1 MAGAN
6 SNIQMTDL
14 DFNNIKNSLKT
25 YLQSQDTLKDY
36 NYEGSAL
43 STLLDILAYN
53 TQYNSFYLNQVA
65 NEMFLDT
72 AIQRGSVVSQ
82 AKVLGYVPKSAIAPS
97 AEVNLT
103 FTGVTDSSLTLP
115 KFTTFMSEAIDG
127 VNYNFVSTD
136 SQTVNVSGG
145 TADFQNV
152 TLKQGIPSTVSYTV
166 NSITNPSYTFEIP
179 ETNVDTTTISVV
191 VQQSSTN
198 AASQVYNLASNYL
211 SLNANDTVYF
221 LQEGITGNY
230 EIYFGDGV
238 LGKLLTDGNVVY
250 ISYIVT
256 QGSTAAGAN
265 NFVLMDSVSGY
276 STYTLTPI
284 VEASQG
290 GEKESINS
298 IKFQAPKAYAAQGR
312 AVSKNDFITA
322 IQQNTL
328 GYSFDAVNV
337 WGGEENN
344 PPVYGQIF
352 VSLKPSNSYSLTT
365 TQKQKIINEIIKPIS
380 VLTVNSTIVDPD
392 YTYIKLNIN
401 VVYDTNKTTQTSAQI
416 EAGIK
421 AAIQNFGKTT
431 LNTFN
436 STFNSYD
443 LLNTIQNYSN
453 SIITSEYKL
462 QLQKKFLP
470 NLINS
475 ATYNLNFNTSLEA
488 NKYNSGTSSLP
499 SMQFKDPANLA
510 NIIDGVIIEEVP
522 STTNSI
528 ETISVINPGFGYTS
542 IPTITIN
549 GDGTGATAYAVLS
562 GSGTISKI
570 IVDNGGNGYTAA
582 SVTITPA
589 TGDSTGQFAAA
600 VANLSGRYGTLRT
613 YYNNANQVKTI
624 LNSNIGSIDYQEG
637 SIILKDFNPYN
648 VNSDL
653 GILSLT
659 VTPTSSII
667 SSSFNKI
674 ITIDSYDPDSIV
686 VNVIAKNS

>member
-14 DFNNIKNSLKT
+14 DFNNIKTNLKK

-43 STLLDILAYN
+43 STLLDVLAYN
-53 TQYNSFYLNQVA
+53 TQYNSYYLNQVA

-103 FTGVTDSSLTLP
+103 FTGVTDASLTLP

-145 TADFQNV
+145 VANFNNV
-152 TLKQGIPSTVSYTV
+152 TLKQGIPTTVSYTV

-179 ETNVDTTTISVV
+179 ETNVDTTTISVI
-191 VQQSSTN
+191 VQQSSSN
-198 AASQVYNLASNYL
+198 ATSQVYNLASNYL
-211 SLNANDTVYF
+211 TLNETDVVYF
-221 LQEGITGNY
+221 LQESITGTY

-238 LGKLLTDGNVVY
+238 LGKLLTDGNIVY

-256 QGSTAAGAN
+256 QGSTSAGAN

-276 STYTLTPI
+276 STYTLTPV

-290 GEKESINS
+290 GAKESISS
-298 IKFQAPKAYAAQGR
+298 IKFQAPKSFAAQGR
-312 AVSKNDFITA
+312 AVSKNDYITA
-322 IQQNTL
+322 IQQNLL
-328 GYSFDAVNV
+328 GYSFDSVNV

-344 PPVYGQIF
+344 PPVYGQVFI
-352 VSLKPSNSYSLTT
+352 SLKPAGAYNLTT
-365 TQKQKIINEIIKPIS
+365 TQKQRIISEVIKPIS
-380 VLTVNSTIVDPD
+380 VLTVTPTIVDPD
-392 YTYIKLNIN
+392 YTYIKLTVN
-401 VVYDTNKTTQTSAQI
+401 VVYDTTKTTQTAAQI
-416 EAGIK
+416 EAGVK
-421 AAIQNFGKTT
+421 AAIQTFGTST

-443 LLNTIQNYSN
+443 LLNTIQSYNN

-470 NLINS
+470 NLIN
-475 ATYNLNFNTSLEA
+475 ATTYNLNFNTSLEA

-499 SMQFKDPANLA
+499 TMQFIDPVNLA
-510 NIIDGVIIEEVP
+510 NIIDGVLIEEVP
-522 STTNSI
+522 TTTNSV

-542 IPTITIN
+542 TPTVTIN
-549 GDGTGATAYAVLS
+549 GDGTGATAHAVLS
-562 GSGTISKI
+562 GSGAISKI

-582 SVTITPA
+582 LVTITPA
-589 TGDSTGQFAAA
+589 TGDSTGQLGSA

-613 YYNNANQVKTI
+613 YYNNTNQVKTI
-624 LNSNIGSIDYQEG
+624 FNSNIGSIDYQEG
-637 SIILKDFNPYN
+637 SVILKDFNPYD
-648 VNSDL
+648 VNDEL
-653 GILSLT
+653 GIFTIT

-667 SSSFNKI
+667 SSSYNKI
-674 ITIDSYDPDSIV
+674 ITIDPYDPDAII

>member
-97 AEVNLT
+97 AEVNLS
-103 FTGVTDSSLTLP
+103 FTGVTDASLTLP

-127 VNYNFVSTD
+127 VNYNFVNTD

-145 TADFQNV
+145 TATFENV
-152 TLKQGIPSTVSYTV
+152 TLKQGIPTTVSYTV
-166 NSITNPSYTFEIP
+166 NSITNPSYMFEIP

-198 AASQVYNLASNYL
+198 ASSQVYNLASNYL
-211 SLNANDTVYF
+211 ILNETDAVYF
-221 LQEGITGNY
+221 LQESITGTY
-230 EIYFGDGV
+230 EIYFGDGI
-238 LGKLLTDGNVVY
+238 LGKLLTDGNIVS

-256 QGSTAAGAN
+256 QGSTSAGAN

-276 STYTLTPI
+276 STYTLTPV

-290 GEKESINS
+290 GTKESINS
-298 IKFQAPKAYAAQGR
+298 IKFQAPKSYAAQGR
-312 AVSKNDFITA
+312 AVSKNDYITA
-322 IQQNTL
+322 IQQNSL

-344 PPVYGQIF
+344 PPVYGQVFI
-352 VSLKPSNSYSLTT
+352 SLKPAGSYNLTT
-365 TQKQKIINEIIKPIS
+365 TQKQRIINEVIKPIS
-380 VLTVNSTIVDPD
+380 VLTVTPTIVDPD
-392 YTYIKLNIN
+392 YTYIKLTVN
-401 VVYDTNKTTQTSAQI
+401 VVYDTTKTTQTAAQI
-416 EAGIK
+416 EAGVK
-421 AAIQNFGKTT
+421 SAIQTFGTST

-443 LLNTIQNYSN
+443 LLTTIQNYSN
-453 SIITSEYKL
+453 SIVTSEYKL

-475 ATYNLNFNTSLEA
+475 TTYNLNFNTSLEA
-488 NKYNSGTSSLP
+488 NKYNSGTSSTP
-499 SMQFKDPANLA
+499 SMQFRDTTNLA
-510 NIIDGVIIEEVP
+510 NIIDGVFIEEVP
-522 STTNSI
+522 TTTNSI

-542 IPTITIN
+542 TPTVTIN
-549 GDGTGATAYAVLS
+549 GDGTGATAHAVLS
-562 GSGTISKI
+562 GSGSISKI

-582 SVTITPA
+582 IVTITA
-589 TGDSTGQFAAA
+589 ADGDSTGQLASA

-613 YYNNANQVKTI
+613 YYNNTNQVKTV

-637 SIILKDFNPYN
+637 SVILKAFNPYN

-653 GILSLT
+653 GIFGIS

-667 SSSFNKI
+667 SSSYNKI
-674 ITIDSYDPDSIV
+674 ITIDPYDPDSII